1 MDICKLVTI
10 VATTIALVLAV
21 VIFTKVD
28 KKGWCNNEKYSMS
41 SKTNP
46 KSKEMI
52 LKSATYACG
61 YLGDSSDPYQDYGNV
76 YPCGKWAKENKEN
89 NGVCT
94 VGNTKQQCLQAGDGG
109 MYGPLGCCEAIC
121 GNSSYKT
128 DSSVVC
134 ADPRA

>member
-1 MDICKLVTI
+1 M
-10 VATTIALVLAV
+10 VATVVALVLAV

-28 KKGWCNNEKYSMS
+28 KKGWCNGEKYSMS
-41 SKTNP
+41 SKMNP
-46 KSKEMI
+46 KSKGMI

-61 YLGDSSDPYQDYGNV
+61 YLGESLDPDQDYGDV

-89 NGVCT
+89 NGLCT
-94 VGNTKQQCLQAGDGG
+94 VGNTQQPCLQQGDDS

-121 GNSSYKT
+121 GDSSYMT
-128 DSSVVC
+128 DETVQC